1 VSVRCQAPLDDG
13 LLADYWLGD
22 APAEEEE
29 RVEEHLLGC
38 AACSGRLR
46 ALAAIGDGV
55 RRLARGGAF
64 DVVVGASF
72 VEEAARLGLRVRE
85 YRVPAGG
92 RVECTVTPDDDL
104 LISRLQGDFRDV
116 ARLDLVT
123 QVEGFPQQ
131 RVEDIPVDPS
141 APEIVLSGAM
151 PLLRALGE
159 TVVRMRLLA
168 PEPGGDRLVGEYT
181 FAHTPHAG

>member
-1 VSVRCQAPLDDG
+1 MSVRCAGPLDDG

-22 APAEEEE
+22 TPAAEQD

-38 AACSGRLR
+38 AECSGRLR

-55 RRLARGGAF
+55 RRLAHGGAF
-64 DVVVGASF
+64 DVVVGPSF
-72 VEEAARLGLRVRE
+72 VEDAARRGLRIRE

-92 RVECTVTPDDDL
+92 RVQCTVTPDDDL
-104 LISRLQGDFRDV
+104 MISRLQGDFQGV
-116 ARLDLVT
+116 TRLDLVAR
-123 QVEGFPQQ
+123 VEGFPDQ

-141 APEIVLSGAM
+141 APEVVLSGAM
-151 PLLRALGE
+151 PMLRALGQ
-159 TVVRMRLLA
+159 TVVRLRLLA
-168 PEPGGDRLVGEYT
+168 PEPDGDRLVGEYT